1 MSSWLSYVS
10 WKRYLLQKLY
20 NVYHSTMFLK
30 MYWDDYF
37 YESDND
43 ACDSKK
49 HKGVLVEQLFLTY
62 DGKVINITSPELI
75 EKLLTGNCYWSDI
88 LHSIDQAG
96 IAQNDGREYVLEIR
110 YLYSK
115 ENYRVCYSYQN
126 GRSNNSNESEG
137 NEEVKEKMDEDIIRF
152 CNLDSHK
159 INFPPY
165 TSEQLENLEE
175 LDTSFMN
182 GVLIANW
189 NPSNNPMTEIMTE
202 YAGPYRNFYNDIK
215 FKFSP
220 KWIINK
226 TEKNAYLFERGLFF
240 KNFVGTEDV
249 DGNSVELTEN
259 EIDSRISIQLFDM
272 FGNEVTFGSHA
283 PTITIE
289 EVDIEALVPISTQI
303 GSEEITKSLMIY
315 KEENRFD
322 WWKFICRLVGY

>member
-37 YESDND
+37 YESDCENKN
-43 ACDSKK
+43 SKK
-49 HKGVLVEQLFLTY
+49 HKGVLVEQLFLSY
-62 DGKVINITSPELI
+62 DECKTDKGSKKIVNITSPDLI
-75 EKLLTGNCYWSDI
+75 EKLLTNNCYWSDV

-96 IAQNDGREYVLEIR
+96 ISETDGREYVLEVR
-110 YLYSK
+110 YLYCK
-115 ENYRVCYSYQN
+115 ENYRVCYSYQQ
-126 GRSNNSNESEG
+126 GRSETGVSET
-137 NEEVKEKMDEDIIRF
+137 EIEIVPF
-152 CNLDSHK
+152 ANLDSKK

-165 TSEQLENLEE
+165 SNEQLEALEE
-175 LDTSFMN
+175 LDVSFMN

-189 NPSNNPMTEIMTE
+189 NPSGNPMTEIMTE

-220 KWIINK
+220 KWIIDSR
-226 TEKNAYLFERGLFF
+226 EENAYANERKQFYYKYGG
-240 KNFVGTEDV
+240 VDTE
-249 DGNSVELTEN
+249 GN
-259 EIDSRISIQLFDM
+259 EIEFCEEELNSRITIQLFDM

-289 EVDIEALVPISTQI
+289 EVDIEALVPVSSQI

-315 KEENRFD
+315 KEENKFN

>member
-1 MSSWLSYVS
+1 MSSWLSYAS

-37 YESDND
+37 YKSDNNSY
-43 ACDSKK
+43 DSKK
-49 HKGVLVEQLFLTY
+49 NKGVLVEQLFLTH
-62 DGKVINITSPELI
+62 DGKVTNITSPKLI
-75 EKLLTGNCYWSDI
+75 EKLLTNNCYWSDI
-88 LHSIDQAG
+88 LHAIYQAG
-96 IAQNDGREYVLEIR
+96 IAQNDGREYVLEVR
-110 YLYSK
+110 YLYNK
-115 ENYRVCYSYQN
+115 QNYRVCYSYQN
-126 GRSNNSNESEG
+126 ERSKIVTKYVE
-137 NEEVKEKMDEDIIRF
+137 NEEREESHKNMIHF
-152 CNLDSHK
+152 CNLDSNK

-165 TSEQLENLEE
+165 TNEQLENLEE
-175 LDTSFMN
+175 LDVSFMN

-189 NPSNNPMTEIMTE
+189 NPSKNPMTEIMTE
-202 YAGPYRNFYNDIK
+202 YAGPYRNFYNDVK

-226 TEKNAYLFERGLFF
+226 NEKNAYLIERELFF
-240 KNFVGTEDV
+240 KGSVCTEKTEGNKVKLTED
-249 DGNSVELTEN
+249 
-259 EIDSRISIQLFDM
+259 EIDSRISVQLFDM
-272 FGNEVTFGSHA
+272 FGNEITFGSHT

-315 KEENRFD
+315 KEENKFD